1 MNADRLDN
9 NKTRINSHGSLH
21 DGQARTISRSIYAKI
36 CENPRPNLREWQGV
50 WVFAEQEEDGLAE
63 ISLELLG
70 AARVLAKKRG
80 GAEVSAVLLGHD
92 VRDLAEQ
99 LLLYGADRVFCAD
112 HPGLKRYL
120 TLPYTR
126 VVCELISRKKPESFL
141 LPATSLGSD
150 LAARVAA
157 RLNAGLSAHC
167 TQLDINDQG
176 ELMQVVPAF
185 GGKVMA
191 TILCRNHRPQMATV
205 RPGVF
210 RKGEPGE
217 RKGVIEDLSFAAMP
231 EDEDQMVVEIRRK
244 KRSAQSI
251 EEAEVV
257 VAGGAGVGSRE
268 DWQWVENLAETLQG
282 AVGGTR
288 PPLDE
293 GWISEDQMI
302 GQSGKTIRPK
312 LYIGMGI
319 SGVIQHV
326 VGIQDAQ
333 MIIAINHDPQAAIF
347 QTADLGVVGDFR
359 KIVPLL
365 IEELKKRDNPVP

>member
-1 MNADRLDN
+1 M
-9 NKTRINSHGSLH
+9 T
-21 DGQARTISRSIYAKI
+21 
-36 CENPRPNLREWQGV
+36 NLTEWRGI
-50 WVFAEQEEDGLAE
+50 WVFAEQEENCLAE
-63 ISLELLG
+63 ISLELLT
-70 AARVLAKKRG
+70 AARILSRKRG

-92 VRDLAEQ
+92 VGKLADQ
-99 LLLYGADRVFCAD
+99 LLIYGADRVLRAD

-126 VVCELISRKKPESFL
+126 VVCELIRQKKPEIFL
-141 LPATSLGSD
+141 LPATSCGSD
-150 LAARVAA
+150 LAARAAA

-191 TILCRNHRPQMATV
+191 TILCRDRRPQMATI

-210 RKGEPGE
+210 QKGGPVE
-217 RKGVIEDLSFAAMP
+217 RKGVIEDVPFAISP
-231 EDEDQMVVEIRRK
+231 EDAKQEIVELRWE
-244 KRSAQSI
+244 KRSTRSM

-268 DWQWVENLAETLQG
+268 DWQWIENLSGILHG

-293 GWISEDQMI
+293 GWIAEEQMI

-312 LYIGMGI
+312 LYIGVGI

-326 VGIQDAQ
+326 VGIQDAKT
-333 MIIAINHDPQAAIF
+333 IIAINNDPKAAIF
-347 QTADLGVVGDFR
+347 QTADLGVVSDFR
-359 KIVPLL
+359 QIIPLL
-365 IEELKKRDNPVP
+365 IEEIKKGGWR

>member
-1 MNADRLDN
+1 MQA
-9 NKTRINSHGSLH
+9 NKL
-21 DGQARTISRSIYAKI
+21 K
-36 CENPRPNLREWQGV
+36 EWKGI
-50 WVFAEQEEDGLAE
+50 WVFAEQEEGCLSEAA
-63 ISLELLG
+63 LELLG
-70 AARVLAKKRG
+70 AARLLSEKRKSQ
-80 GAEVSAVLLGHD
+80 VSAVILGHGIQALSD
-92 VRDLAEQ
+92 PLLAH
-99 LLLYGADRVFCAD
+99 GADRVWLAD
-112 HPGLKRYL
+112 HPVLGKYS

-126 VVCELISRKKPESFL
+126 VIANLIFAERPDIFL

-150 LAARVAA
+150 LAPRVAA
-157 RLNAGLSAHC
+157 RVNTGLAAHC
-167 TQLDINDQG
+167 TSLDINDQG

-191 TILCRNHRPQMATV
+191 TILCQKHRPQMATV

-210 RKGEPGE
+210 RKRPPQGGDGRIE
-217 RKGVIEDLSFAAMP
+217 RVPVEVPPEDLKQKVIDVHW
-231 EDEDQMVVEIRRK
+231 ERRP
-244 KRSAQSI
+244 AQSI

-257 VAGGAGVGSRE
+257 VAGGAGIGTQE
-268 DWQWVENLAETLQG
+268 DWKWVGQLADVLHG

-312 LYIGMGI
+312 LYIGIGI

-326 VGIQDAQ
+326 VGIQDAKV
-333 MIIAINHDPQAAIF
+333 IIAINQDPKAALF
-347 QTADLGVVGDFR
+347 QSADLGVVADFK

-365 IEELKKRDNPVP
+365 IEELKKRDNPAP